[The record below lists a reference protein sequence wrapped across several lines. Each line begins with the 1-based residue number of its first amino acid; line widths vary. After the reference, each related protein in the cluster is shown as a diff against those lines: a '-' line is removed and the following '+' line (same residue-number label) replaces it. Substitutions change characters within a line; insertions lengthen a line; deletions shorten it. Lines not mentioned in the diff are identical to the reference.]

1 MTSLKK
7 FNIASLFV
15 LSIFLFSCT
24 KTKSNHIQDLD
35 GKLFMNDLVA
45 IGTKQIYE
53 SRSSNEFGVCGGEYE
68 AARKYHLLD
77 INDDGYEDLLV
88 YIVLEGFDCTNA
100 YAHYLFTAIAKEP
113 KYHTDGVIYVPHS
126 FSQIGQ
132 RGFNIDGEYFGKKK
146 NNLILEALTY
156 NEGDALC
163 CPSKK
168 VKKVV
173 SISSLDKTL
182 MGEEIY

>member
-1 MTSLKK
+1 MTSVKK
-7 FNIASLFV
+7 FNIASFFV
-15 LSIFLFSCT
+15 LSFFLFSCT
-24 KTKSNHIQDLD
+24 KTKSNYIQDLD
-35 GKLFMNDLVA
+35 GKLFMNDIVA
-45 IGTKQIYE
+45 IGTKKIYE

-88 YIVLEGFDCTNA
+88 FIVLEGFDCTNA
-100 YAHYLFTAIAKEP
+100 YAHYLFTATAKEP
-113 KYHTDGVIYVPHS
+113 KYDTDGVIYEPHS
-126 FSQIGQ
+126 FSQIGS
-132 RGFNIDGEYFGKKK
+132 RGLNIDGEYFGKKE
-146 NNLILEALTY
+146 NNLIFKALTY
-156 NEGDALC
+156 NEDDALC

-182 MGEEIY
+182 MGEVIY

>member
-15 LSIFLFSCT
+15 LSFFLFSCT

-88 YIVLEGFDCTNA
+88 FIVLEGFDCTNA
-100 YAHYLFTAIAKEP
+100 YAHYLFTAIAKEHR
-113 KYHTDGVIYVPHS
+113 YHTDEVIYEPHS

>member
-1 MTSLKK
+1 MPKINK
-7 FNIASLFV
+7 FIIASLFV
-15 LSIFLFSCT
+15 ISFFLFSCT
-24 KTKSNHIQDLD
+24 KTKSNYIQDLD

-53 SRSSNEFGVCGGEYE
+53 SRSSNEFGVCGGEYG

-88 YIVLEGFDCTNA
+88 FIVLEGFDCTNA
-100 YAHYLFTAIAKEP
+100 YAHYLFIATAKEP
-113 KYHTDGVIYVPHS
+113 KYDTDGVIYVPQS
-126 FSQIGQ
+126 FSHIGQ
-132 RGFNIDGEYFGKKK
+132 RGFNINGEYFGKKK
-146 NNLILEALTY
+146 NNLIFKALTY

-168 VKKVV
+168 VKRVV
-173 SISSLDKTL
+173 SISSLDSTL

>member
-15 LSIFLFSCT
+15 LSFFLYSCT
-24 KTKSNHIQDLD
+24 KTKSDYIQDLD
-35 GKLFMNDLVA
+35 GKLYMNDVVA

-53 SRSSNEFGVCGGEYE
+53 SRSSNEIGVCGGEYE

-88 YIVLEGFDCTNA
+88 FIVLEGFDCTNA
-100 YAHYLFTAIAKEP
+100 YAHYLFTAIAKEH
-113 KYHTDGVIYVPHS
+113 KYHTDEVIYEPHS

>member
-1 MTSLKK
+1 MTSVKK
-7 FNIASLFV
+7 FNIASFFV
-15 LSIFLFSCT
+15 LSFFLFSCT
-24 KTKSNHIQDLD
+24 KTKSNYIQDLD
-35 GKLFMNDLVA
+35 GKLFMNDIVA

-88 YIVLEGFDCTNA
+88 FIVLEGFDCTNA
-100 YAHYLFTAIAKEP
+100 YAHYLFTATAKEP
-113 KYHTDGVIYVPHS
+113 KYDTDGVIYEPHS
-126 FSQIGQ
+126 FSQIGS
-132 RGFNIDGEYFGKKK
+132 RGLNIDGEYFGKKE
-146 NNLILEALTY
+146 NNLIFKALTY
-156 NEGDALC
+156 NEDDALC

-182 MGEEIY
+182 MGEVIY

>member
-1 MTSLKK
+1 MTSVKK
-7 FNIASLFV
+7 FNIASFFV
-15 LSIFLFSCT
+15 LSFFLFSCT
-24 KTKSNHIQDLD
+24 KTKSNYIQDLD
-35 GKLFMNDLVA
+35 GKLFMNDIVA

-88 YIVLEGFDCTNA
+88 FIVLEGFDCTNA

-113 KYHTDGVIYVPHS
+113 KYHTDGIIYLPHS

-132 RGFNIDGEYFGKKK
+132 RGFNIDGAYFGKKK

>member
-1 MTSLKK
+1 
-7 FNIASLFV
+7 
-15 LSIFLFSCT
+15 
-24 KTKSNHIQDLD
+24 
-35 GKLFMNDLVA
+35 MNDLVA

-68 AARKYHLLD
+68 VARKYHLLD

-88 YIVLEGFDCTNA
+88 FIVLEGFDCTNA

-113 KYHTDGVIYVPHS
+113 KHDTDGIIYEPHS

-132 RGFNIDGEYFGKKK
+132 RGFDVDGEYFGKKK
-146 NNLILEALTY
+146 NNLILKGLTY
-156 NEGDALC
+156 NKGDALC

-173 SISSLDKTL
+173 SISSLDKTF
-182 MGEEIY
+182 MGEGIY